1 MPRQEATDARQ
12 AGASAVRYEN
22 ATKRY
27 GDSAA
32 PAVDGLTLEV
42 PAGEICVLVGPSGCG
57 KTTAM
62 RLVNRTVELSDGD
75 VFVGERSVRD
85 REPAEL
91 RREIGYVIQQIGL
104 FPHRTIAENIA
115 AVPNL
120 LGWKKDRTA
129 ARTAELLELIG
140 LDPDLGE
147 RYPVQLSGGQQQR
160 VGVAR
165 ALAADPL
172 VMLMDE
178 PFGAI
183 DPINRERLQ
192 NEFLRLQAEIGKTVL
207 FVTHDIDEAI
217 KMGDRIAI
225 MREGGRVA
233 QYATPAELL
242 MAPADEFVE
251 DFVGAD
257 RALKR
262 LALMRVSDIDLWEAP
277 LAYVGQPT
285 SEVRA
290 KLAEPEVEVPYPLLV
305 DGERRPLGWLSER
318 DLRAEVV
325 PSRPDSP
332 LGPLLDR
339 DDVMRDA
346 LADLLQGEAQYAA
359 VVDRRGKIA
368 GVLSVEIISEFLG
381 SPAAKTDEHS
391 ATERPHG

>member
-1 MPRQEATDARQ
+1 MSEGQT
-12 AGASAVRYEN
+12 ASPVRYEE

-27 GDSAA
+27 GDAA
-32 PAVDGLTLEV
+32 EPAVDRLTLEV

-62 RLVNRTVELSDGD
+62 RMVNRAVEISEGD
-75 VFVGERSVRD
+75 VLIGDRSVRD
-85 REPAEL
+85 REPAQL

-104 FPHRTIAENIA
+104 FPHRTISENIG
-115 AVPNL
+115 AVPQL
-120 LGWKKDRTA
+120 LGWKKERI
-129 ARTAELLELIG
+129 RERSAELLELIG
-140 LDPDLGE
+140 LDPALGD
-147 RYPVQLSGGQQQR
+147 RYPAQLSGGQQQR

-192 NEFLRLQAEIGKTVL
+192 NEFLRLQAEIRKTVL

-217 KMGDRIAI
+217 KMGDRIAV
-225 MREGGRVA
+225 MREGGRVE

-242 MAPADEFVE
+242 MAPATEFVE

-262 LALMRVSDIDLWEAP
+262 LALMRVRDIDLWEAP
-277 LAYVGQPT
+277 LAFVGQAT
-285 SEVRA
+285 AEVRA
-290 KLAEPEVEVPYPLLV
+290 KLAAPDVEVPYPLLV

-318 DLRAEVV
+318 DLQADVV
-325 PSRPDSP
+325 PGQPDSP
-332 LGPLLDR
+332 LGPVLEL

-346 LADLLQGEAQYAA
+346 LADLLQAQSQYAP
-359 VVDRRGKIA
+359 VVDRKGVIA

-381 SPAAKTDEHS
+381 SPEAKSDEYS
-391 ATERPHG
+391 AVERPHD